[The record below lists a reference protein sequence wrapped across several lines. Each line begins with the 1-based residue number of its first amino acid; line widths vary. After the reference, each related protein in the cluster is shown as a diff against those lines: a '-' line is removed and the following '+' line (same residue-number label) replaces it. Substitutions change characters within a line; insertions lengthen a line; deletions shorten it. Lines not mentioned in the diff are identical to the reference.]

1 MQGHDYKESINLQ
14 QMKQKKGFI
23 LRDVCGDKVIVAE
36 GIEVLDFGQLL
47 SLNETAAW
55 LWQEAS
61 RQGEFTI
68 DTLTSALC
76 EEYEVDKELANKDVT
91 TILKKWQ
98 DLGLTED

>member
-1 MQGHDYKESINLQ
+1 
-14 QMKQKKGFI
+14 MKQKKGFI

-91 TILKKWQ
+91 AILKKWQ

>member
-1 MQGHDYKESINLQ
+1 
-14 QMKQKKGFI
+14 MKQTKGFI

-61 RQGEFTI
+61 RQGDFNV

-76 EEYEVDKELANKDVT
+76 KEYDVEKELATKDVT

-98 DLGLTED
+98 DLGLTEE

>member
-1 MQGHDYKESINLQ
+1 
-14 QMKQKKGFI
+14 MKQKKGFI

-61 RQGEFTI
+61 RQGDFNV

-76 EEYEVDKELANKDVT
+76 KEYDFEKELATKDVT

-98 DLGLTED
+98 DLGLTEE

>member
-1 MQGHDYKESINLQ
+1 M
-14 QMKQKKGFI
+14 
-23 LRDVCGDKVIVAE
+23 
-36 GIEVLDFGQLL
+36 LDFGQLL

-61 RQGEFTI
+61 RQGDFNV

-76 EEYEVDKELANKDVT
+76 KEYDVEKELATKDVT

-98 DLGLTED
+98 DLGLTEE

>member
-1 MQGHDYKESINLQ
+1 
-14 QMKQKKGFI
+14 MKQKKGFI

-61 RQGEFTI
+61 RQGDFNV

-76 EEYEVDKELANKDVT
+76 KEYDVEKELATKDVAA
-91 TILKKWQ
+91 ILKKWQ
-98 DLGLTED
+98 DMGLTEE

>member
-1 MQGHDYKESINLQ
+1 
-14 QMKQKKGFI
+14 MKQKKGFI

-76 EEYEVDKELANKDVT
+76 EEYEVDKELATKDIT